1 MSIREEAKAVVR
13 EVIEKGNLSEGQI
26 LVVGCSS
33 SAVGGSLIGTDSNV
47 DTAAEV
53 FDAVYEEARAKGI
66 ILATQCCEH
75 LNRAII
81 VDEEEM
87 KNHPLGAVILQEKVS
102 VVPKPKAG
110 GSFSTKAYETF
121 EKPVALEHIKADAG
135 IDIGGVLIGMH
146 LKEVAVPIKLG
157 QNKIGEAIVLAA
169 YTRPKYIGGERAH
182 Y

>member
-13 EVIEKGNLSEGQI
+13 EVIEKGNLSKGQI

-81 VDEEEM
+81 ADGFSTLL
-87 KNHPLGAVILQEKVS
+87 HPL
-102 VVPKPKAG
+102 
-110 GSFSTKAYETF
+110 
-121 EKPVALEHIKADAG
+121 
-135 IDIGGVLIGMH
+135 
-146 LKEVAVPIKLG
+146 
-157 QNKIGEAIVLAA
+157 
-169 YTRPKYIGGERAH
+169 
-182 Y
+182 

>member
-1 MSIREEAKAVVR
+1 MSIREEAKAVAK

-53 FDAVYEEARAKGI
+53 FDAVYEEACTKGI

-81 VDEEEM
+81 VDEEEV
-87 KNHPLGAVILQEKVS
+87 KNHPLGAVIL
-102 VVPKPKAG
+102 
-110 GSFSTKAYETF
+110 
-121 EKPVALEHIKADAG
+121 
-135 IDIGGVLIGMH
+135 
-146 LKEVAVPIKLG
+146 
-157 QNKIGEAIVLAA
+157 
-169 YTRPKYIGGERAH
+169 
-182 Y
+182 